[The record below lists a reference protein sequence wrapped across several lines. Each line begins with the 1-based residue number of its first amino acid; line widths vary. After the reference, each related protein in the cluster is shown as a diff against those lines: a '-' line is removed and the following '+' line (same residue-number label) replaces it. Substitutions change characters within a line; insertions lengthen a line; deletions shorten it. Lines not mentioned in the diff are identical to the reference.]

1 MRLGKML
8 SVGEVLEQPPVEEPA
23 AAPAELTGS
32 ETAAAVG
39 DDGHAQLPDV
49 TPARR

>member
-8 SVGEVLEQPPVEEPA
+8 SVGEVAEQPPVEEPA

-32 ETAAAVG
+32 ETAGTAGA
-39 DDGHAQLPDV
+39 DGHARLPDV